1 MYMKKTIKNMT
12 RTAAVAV
19 FALGF
24 TACESDVFDITK
36 DPFKDATYSTLLT
49 SPISTTLEEDGNFT
63 EYVKMLIY
71 SGYYSAL
78 NQCTDGVSYTAFAPN
93 DEAMQEFYQRRG
105 VSSLEDLS
113 KDYARAF
120 VQYHTVSDSILADAF
135 VTKESVTNLSGDKI
149 SITVDADSAGE
160 ALLNGE
166 GHVIEMARSA
176 YNGKIYVLSRA
187 MTPLVETV
195 YDRIVDS
202 GTSTI
207 MAAAISEAGWSK
219 RLTTVRDTVSIRTED
234 GVISQKVTNYYYTV
248 LNVTDATFAK
258 ADIHDIASLK
268 SSLSANDDRGLSTD
282 SLLKEY
288 VGYHIFSNNYTVAD
302 LATTSGSS
310 LTRILDTSASNQ
322 VMTFTVDTLTQG
334 MDSITINAQGQSAK
348 FVASNSNVL
357 SKNGYVHEIDSY
369 LPVWNPDQS
378 LVLWDLADYS
388 EIKNIVSS
396 DEYQPKEKPMKANRT
411 RISSATCFT
420 YEMGASGSRNSSYS
434 DIDYLTPTLDTPNN
448 HDCVVFNLGYMGYA
462 QMNTPTI
469 IKGKYRIEI
478 DIVYNTTQAFM
489 RKQSDG
495 NGGLMRFTFD
505 DNEAFTTYASPY
517 TKIVSDKSIV
527 PAGVY
532 TSTLY
537 DEIEFTETASHTM
550 KFVVLDPA
558 ASTNSGFS
566 LQFDCIRFIPI
577 E

>member
-1 MYMKKTIKNMT
+1 MKKTIMNIA
-12 RTAAVAV
+12 RTSAAIAVSVV
-19 FALGF
+19 FA
-24 TACESDVFDITK
+24 ACESDVFDISK
-36 DPFKDATYSTLLT
+36 DPFKNETYSTLLT

-63 EYVKMLIY
+63 EYVKMLNY

-105 VSSLEDLS
+105 VTALEDLS
-113 KDYARAF
+113 KEYAQAF

-149 SITVDADSAGE
+149 SISINADSAGE

-202 GTSTI
+202 GTSNI
-207 MAAAISEAGWSK
+207 MVAAINEAGWAK
-219 RLTTVRDTVSIRTED
+219 RLTTVRDTVVQRNES
-234 GVISQKVTNYYYTV
+234 GVMTQKITTYNYTV
-248 LNVTDATFAK
+248 LNVSDATFAK
-258 ADIHDIASLK
+258 AGIADLASLK
-268 SSLSANDDRGLSTD
+268 SSLAANDERGLSSD

-288 VGYHIFSNNYTVAD
+288 VGYHIFTNNYTVAE
-302 LATTSGSS
+302 LATMSGSS
-310 LTRILDTSASNQ
+310 LTRIMDTSASNQ
-322 VMTFTVDTLTQG
+322 VITFTVDTLIQG
-334 MDSITINAQGQSAK
+334 MDSVTINAQGQSAK
-348 FVASNSNVL
+348 FVSDNSNVL
-357 SKNGYVHEIDSY
+357 AKNGYVHEIDNY

-378 LVLWDLADYS
+378 LVLWDLADYT
-388 EIKNIVSS
+388 EIKNLVPS
-396 DEYQPKEKPMKANRT
+396 DQYQPKEKPSKANRT
-411 RISSATCFT
+411 RVSTASCFT
-420 YEMGASGSRNSSYS
+420 YEMGASGSKNVAYS

-448 HDCVVFNLGYMGYA
+448 HDCIVFNLGYMGYA

-469 IKGKYRIEI
+469 IKGKYRVEI
-478 DIVYNTTQAFM
+478 DIVYNTTQSFM
-489 RKQSDG
+489 RKQTDG
-495 NGGLMRFTFD
+495 NGGLMRFSFD
-505 DNEAFTTYASPY
+505 DNEDMTTYASPY
-517 TKIVSDKSIV
+517 TKIVSDRSIV

-532 TSTLY
+532 TSTVY
-537 DEIEFTETASHTM
+537 DEIVFEETASHTM

-558 ASTNSGFS
+558 ASTNAGFS
-566 LQFDCIRFIPI
+566 IQIDCIRFIPI

>member
-1 MYMKKTIKNMT
+1 MKKTIMNIA
-12 RTAAVAV
+12 RTSAAIAVSVA
-19 FALGF
+19 FA
-24 TACESDVFDITK
+24 ACESDVFDISK
-36 DPFKDATYSTLLT
+36 DPFKNETYSTLLT

-63 EYVKMLIY
+63 EYVKMLNY

-105 VSSLEDLS
+105 VTALEDLS
-113 KDYARAF
+113 KEYAQAF

-149 SITVDADSAGE
+149 SISINADSAGE

-202 GTSTI
+202 GTSNI
-207 MAAAISEAGWSK
+207 MVAAINEAGWAK
-219 RLTTVRDTVSIRTED
+219 RLTTVRDTVVQRNES
-234 GVISQKVTNYYYTV
+234 GVMTQKITTYNYTV
-248 LNVTDATFAK
+248 LNVSDATFAK
-258 ADIHDIASLK
+258 AGIADLASLK
-268 SSLSANDDRGLSTD
+268 SSLAANDERGLSSD

-288 VGYHIFSNNYTVAD
+288 VGYHIFTNNYTVAE
-302 LATTSGSS
+302 LATMSGSS
-310 LTRILDTSASNQ
+310 LTRIMDTSASNQ
-322 VMTFTVDTLTQG
+322 VITFTVDTLIQG
-334 MDSITINAQGQSAK
+334 MDSVTINAQGQSAK
-348 FVASNSNVL
+348 FVSDNSNVL
-357 SKNGYVHEIDSY
+357 AKNGYVHEIDNY

-378 LVLWDLADYS
+378 LVLWDLADYT
-388 EIKNIVSS
+388 EIKNLVPS
-396 DEYQPKEKPMKANRT
+396 DQYQPKEKPSKANRT
-411 RISSATCFT
+411 RVSTASCFT
-420 YEMGASGSRNSSYS
+420 YEMGASGSKNVAYS

-448 HDCVVFNLGYMGYA
+448 HDCIVFNLGYMGYA

-469 IKGKYRIEI
+469 IKGKYRVEI
-478 DIVYNTTQAFM
+478 DIVYNTTQSFM
-489 RKQSDG
+489 RKQTDG
-495 NGGLMRFTFD
+495 NGGLMRFSFD
-505 DNEAFTTYASPY
+505 DNEDMTTYASPY
-517 TKIVSDKSIV
+517 TKIVSDRSIV

-532 TSTLY
+532 TSTVY
-537 DEIEFTETASHTM
+537 DEIVFEETASHTM

-558 ASTNSGFS
+558 ASTNAGFS
-566 LQFDCIRFIPI
+566 IQIDCIRFIPI